1 MLAVNV
7 VYMGE
12 IVPPA
17 GRRKVMIAS
26 QIPAPTV
33 FVLLGNLPAVF

>member
-1 MLAVNV
+1 VLAVNV

-17 GRRKVMIAS
+17 GRGKVMIAS